1 MSPTSAAIGQ
11 GKFEEHLRDGM
22 IESLAT
28 ILATTV
34 APDRREALTRA
45 CSRLGVSRTGVE
57 KYLWNNSICAGC
69 AHPKSLHDDT
79 GRCSHPSALPGALR
93 SETCLCKPVPE
104 PDRW

>member
-1 MSPTSAAIGQ
+1 MTTTPVAIGQ

-34 APDRREALTRA
+34 APDRREALERA
-45 CSRLGVSRTGVE
+45 ASRLGASRTGIE
-57 KYLWNNSICAGC
+57 KYLWMHGICAGC
-69 AHPKSLHDDT
+69 AHAKALHDEV

-104 PDRW
+104 PERW